1 VDKPRASRQPAPA
14 GRRRKRAPVAQT
26 GRELGPRALRTR
38 QKILDATS
46 ALLGARSVLDLPVV
60 DIARHAGSSP
70 ATFYHYFKDV
80 EEVALALAE
89 QAADEMPAVLELIGG
104 SWKGQEG
111 MERARAI
118 VEAFL
123 RHWDT
128 HHAILQLRNLAA
140 DRGDRR
146 FMRVRRD
153 TLEPV
158 LRAFAGQVERARKE
172 GHVSEHLNPYVAAAA
187 LGSILERLAAY
198 HRELGYF
205 GASREDLVETCARIL
220 YQTVTGR
227 PPR

>member
-1 VDKPRASRQPAPA
+1 MAKPRASQDAA
-14 GRRRKRAPVAQT
+14 SSGRRRRRVPVAQT
-26 GRELGPRALRTR
+26 GRALGARALRTR
-38 QKILDATS
+38 QKILEATA
-46 ALLGARSVLDLPVV
+46 ALLSERSVLDLPVV
-60 DIARHAGSSP
+60 DIARRAGSSP

-89 QAADEMPAVLELIGG
+89 QAADEMPAVLSLIAGP
-104 SWKGQEG
+104 WKGPEG

-118 VEAFL
+118 VQAFL

-158 LRAFAGQVERARKE
+158 LRAFAAKIEEARDA
-172 GHVSEHLNPYVAAAA
+172 GHVSPDLNPYVAAAA

-205 GASREDLVETCARIL
+205 GATRKDLVETCARIL